1 MLLHAHLGLRSG
13 AVGTTAAAM
22 FSRLGRGSPS
32 GARDRVRLNR
42 PSLDPACQ
50 ISSAQQMRI
59 TEVLEGA
66 SIVWAGL
73 RIFSSHPW
81 HRSSRASITSSRS
94 RICGTA
100 TAA

>member
-50 ISSAQQMRI
+50 ISSAHWERPWCFGGRS
-59 TEVLEGA
+59 ELHH
-66 SIVWAGL
+66 WGL
-73 RIFSSHPW
+73 GGRLY
-81 HRSSRASITSSRS
+81 RL
-94 RICGTA
+94 
-100 TAA
+100 